1 MNTPMEILF
10 DYIERVPGEVITKEN
25 LRHLAKEL
33 IEVEKIHLISM
44 ASTYSETLH
53 AMNIKVMSGEE
64 LYEKRYEKT

>member
-1 MNTPMEILF
+1 
-10 DYIERVPGEVITKEN
+10 VPGEVITKEN

-33 IEVEKIHLISM
+33 IEVEKIHLVSM
-44 ASTYSETLH
+44 ASTYADTLH